1 MRERDKLLNSIHR
14 SQIGFVI
21 GGKFIPKIM
30 FNFRFKTY
38 IHDPTHNI
46 KVSDVKSINFKYIFL
61 GVTWGFT
68 KKLGLIGSAV
78 LTFIGHW
85 LQTNKQTEWH
95 TNYVYRFLLLVMQI
109 SNQQLCN
116 VHRPFPL
123 NNGKTKTFN
132 VQETVI
138 RFEFSLSFTL

>member
-14 SQIGFVI
+14 SQIGIVI
-21 GGKFIPKIM
+21 GGKFVPKIM

-68 KKLGLIGSAV
+68 KKLSFGYKL
-78 LTFIGHW
+78 
-85 LQTNKQTEWH
+85 TNKQNDT
-95 TNYVYRFLLLVMQI
+95 QI
-109 SNQQLCN
+109 MYIDPTLSSKE
-116 VHRPFPL
+116 L
-123 NNGKTKTFN
+123 NSK
-132 VQETVI
+132 I
-138 RFEFSLSFTL
+138 A